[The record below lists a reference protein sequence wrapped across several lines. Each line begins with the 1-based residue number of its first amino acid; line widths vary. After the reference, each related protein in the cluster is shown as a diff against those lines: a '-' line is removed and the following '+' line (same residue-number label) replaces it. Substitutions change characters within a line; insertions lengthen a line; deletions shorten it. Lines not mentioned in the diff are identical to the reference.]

1 MGTLRHCIGSGA
13 RCAARHSSLISASAM
28 ISGVILQLAAPIGI
42 SLEVGKVGQKMG
54 GYYDAPHWVIGHWS
68 RLGQLAQKVYS
79 FVGALW
85 LFLIRKYLSRLV
97 DYAENI
103 VRCCVVVDS

>member
-1 MGTLRHCIGSGA
+1 
-13 RCAARHSSLISASAM
+13 M

-42 SLEVGKVGQKMG
+42 SLEVGNVGQKNG

-68 RLGQLAQKVYS
+68 RLVQLAQKVYS
-79 FVGALW
+79 FVGALG

-97 DYAENI
+97 YYAENI